1 MAAEIEVHGQDDDG
15 IDAAWEAEQSAK
27 DQQKPL
33 AKTNGHHPPAET
45 TIADW
50 ATFGYDASA
59 KGAIMMNLNN
69 ALIALENDPII
80 KGHIW
85 YDEFLDRIL
94 TDWNGETRNWKD
106 VDDVL
111 LCVYLQRHC
120 GLKRISV
127 TQAHDA
133 AKTAAF
139 HNKRNECKD
148 WLESLTW
155 DGTPRL
161 EYMLSDGFGT
171 PHDAYTQAVGRCWMV
186 SIVARVMQPGCK
198 VDTVPVLEGPQGI
211 GKSTA
216 MEILGGKW
224 FTESHEPVTSKDFYG
239 VLDGHMLVEISEMGS
254 FTKAEAERIK
264 GVISC
269 QVDRYRK
276 AYGRNTE
283 DHPRHTVLVCTTN
296 KDDWQKDE
304 TGARRFWPVRCKII
318 DREWL
323 KSNRDNLFAEA
334 VYRYKAGE
342 IWHDV
347 PVAEQEYEVDSRRE
361 VDSWEAKVVEFCASR
376 DSVTLDQILTDC
388 LNIEFLDQDTMTQRR
403 VTRILRVTAWEPKV
417 ERDAVTKKPV
427 RAWRRK
433 NQPAVTPIV
442 TPKS

>member
-1 MAAEIEVHGQDDDG
+1 MAADTHTPDDE

-27 DQQKPL
+27 DIPTTTAPKP
-33 AKTNGHHPPAET
+33 AKTNGKHPPA
-45 TIADW
+45 IHPDW
-50 ATFGYDASA
+50 DTYGYDAS
-59 KGAIMMNLNN
+59 KNGVVMMNLNN
-69 ALIALENDPII
+69 ALIALENDPIL

-94 TDWNGETRNWKD
+94 TDWNGPARNWKD

-139 HNKRNECKD
+139 HNRRNECKD
-148 WLESLTW
+148 WLESLEW
-155 DGTPRL
+155 DGTERL
-161 EYMLSDGFGT
+161 THMLSDGFGT

-224 FTESHEPVTSKDFYG
+224 FTESHEPVTSKDFFG

-254 FTKAEAERIK
+254 FTRAEAERIK

-296 KDDWQKDE
+296 RDDWQRDE
-304 TGARRFWPVRCKII
+304 TGARRFWPIRCGII
-318 DREWL
+318 DRDYL
-323 KSNRDNLFAEA
+323 KTNRDQLFAEA
-334 VYRYKAGE
+334 VYRYKQGE
-342 IWHDV
+342 PWHDV
-347 PVAEQEYEVDSRRE
+347 PVAEQEAETEKRRE
-361 VDSWEAKVVEFCASR
+361 QDAWEKDIIEFCALR
-376 DSVTLDQILTDC
+376 DRVTISQVLIEC
-388 LNIEFLDQDTMTQRR
+388 LGFEVSKQDFLSQRR
-403 VTRILRVTAWEPKV
+403 VSKVLRVTGWETKSV
-417 ERDAVTKKPV
+417 RNDDGSVT
-427 RAWRRK
+427 RAWLK
-433 NQPAVTPIV
+433 K
-442 TPKS
+442 KSSVL